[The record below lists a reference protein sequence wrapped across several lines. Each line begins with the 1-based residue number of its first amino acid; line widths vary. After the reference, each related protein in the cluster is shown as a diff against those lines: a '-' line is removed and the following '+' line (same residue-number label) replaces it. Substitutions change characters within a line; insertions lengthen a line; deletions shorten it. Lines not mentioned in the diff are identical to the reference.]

1 MLGLQSLSILL
12 AGKSTLEDSS
22 EVNVLINAKDRG
34 GLWKVIPQVVEIFAT
49 VEKHFRESTKII
61 GRNIDSK
68 TMVSTLI
75 KNSYILSNY
84 TTIRDLSTEKVSKEV
99 ALNLLENIIMLYV
112 RVRVFSLVKD
122 NRELH
127 KMEAKKKRLK
137 SLRTEIKKASQ
148 SLAKGH

>member
-1 MLGLQSLSILL
+1 
-12 AGKSTLEDSS
+12 
-22 EVNVLINAKDRG
+22 
-34 GLWKVIPQVVEIFAT
+34 
-49 VEKHFRESTKII
+49 
-61 GRNIDSK
+61 
-68 TMVSTLI
+68 VSTLI

-99 ALNLLENIIMLYV
+99 ALNLLENLIMLYV

>member
-99 ALNLLENIIMLYV
+99 ALNLLENLIMLYV